1 MRLSDKLTALSR
13 HDVDITVVAKS
24 TLELFEIEADAFIES
39 LVDTFHPTHI
49 VEGSTFGFGRGRRGT
64 AETLVSLASSFGCTV
79 HIVDPI
85 TLQLGDG
92 RTELVSSSL
101 IRRLIAAGKVEDAQ
115 RCLGRPYVLT
125 GQVVSGDGRGRQ
137 IGFPTAN
144 VAAAEQLIPA
154 DGVYA
159 GRAAVRRTDVGGM
172 TYRCAI
178 SIGNTPT
185 FGGQRRRIE
194 VHLLDFDES
203 IYGLSIRVEFERFL
217 RPQVTFESPDAL
229 VRQLHRDVE
238 DVARQHS
245 KG

>member
-1 MRLSDKLTALSR
+1 M
-13 HDVDITVVAKS
+13 
-24 TLELFEIEADAFIES
+24 
-39 LVDTFHPTHI
+39 
-49 VEGSTFGFGRGRRGT
+49 RGRRGT